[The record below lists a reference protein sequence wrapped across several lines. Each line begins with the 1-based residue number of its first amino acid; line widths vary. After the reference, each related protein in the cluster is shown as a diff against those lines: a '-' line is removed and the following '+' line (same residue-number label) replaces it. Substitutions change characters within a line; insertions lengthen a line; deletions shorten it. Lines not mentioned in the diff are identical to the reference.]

1 MCVCAFVLFPLGAA
15 YLLIKIS
22 ISLFALSVC
31 LFQQPVKMVAGWL
44 LGWLAGCFVSLWG
57 FCLLMM
63 SDGVTVSWL
72 SLFFLWSE
80 REREIVKAS
89 RQHIRLTATD

>member
-1 MCVCAFVLFPLGAA
+1 MHGVCICVGSVSFGAA

-22 ISLFALSVC
+22 ISLFSLSVC

-44 LGWLAGCFVSLWG
+44 AGWLAGWFVSLWG

-72 SLFFLWSE
+72 SLFFFGLRGKE
-80 REREIVKAS
+80 R
-89 RQHIRLTATD
+89 

>member
-1 MCVCAFVLFPLGAA
+1 MVCICVASVSFGAA

-22 ISLFALSVC
+22 ISLFSLCVC

-44 LGWLAGCFVSLWG
+44 AGWFVSLRG

-72 SLFFLWSE
+72 SLFSL
-80 REREIVKAS
+80 V
-89 RQHIRLTATD
+89 

>member
-1 MCVCAFVLFPLGAA
+1 MHGVRLCVGSVSFGAA

-22 ISLFALSVC
+22 ISLFSLSVC
-31 LFQQPVKMVAGWL
+31 VSFSSLLRWWL
-44 LGWLAGCFVSLWG
+44 AGWLAGWFVSLWG

-72 SLFFLWSE
+72 SLFFSL
-80 REREIVKAS
+80 V
-89 RQHIRLTATD
+89 

>member
-1 MCVCAFVLFPLGAA
+1 MVCICVSSVSFGAA

-22 ISLFALSVC
+22 ISLFSLSVC

-44 LGWLAGCFVSLWG
+44 VGWFVSLWG

-72 SLFFLWSE
+72 SLFFFGLRGKE
-80 REREIVKAS
+80 R
-89 RQHIRLTATD
+89 